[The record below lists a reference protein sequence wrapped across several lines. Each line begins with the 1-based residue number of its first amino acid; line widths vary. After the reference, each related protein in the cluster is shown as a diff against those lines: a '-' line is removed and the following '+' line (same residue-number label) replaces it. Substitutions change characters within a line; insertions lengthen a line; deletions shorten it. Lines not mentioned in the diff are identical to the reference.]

1 MLFEEISN
9 IKHKRHH
16 LLVDRSPQLLLA
28 RVNQILHIAKEKVG
42 KLSAQPYGG
51 NMPSSH
57 GKQVLEVCIHWPGSR
72 IQPKM
77 KAAHAMLH
85 PESAER
91 WRRTYHKHIK
101 DATCSAQR

>member
-1 MLFEEISN
+1 MLFEEVTN
-9 IKHKRHH
+9 PEHKRHH
-16 LLVDRSPQLLLA
+16 LFVDRIPQLLLA
-28 RVNQILHIAKEKVG
+28 RVNQVLHIAEEKVG
-42 KLSAQPYGG
+42 KLPAQPYGG
-51 NMPSSH
+51 NMPSPH
-57 GKQVLEVCIHWPGSR
+57 GKQVLEVCIYRSGSR
-72 IQPKM
+72 IQPQM